1 MDGYYILLL
10 IMSILAVVVFI
21 ALYFVE
27 AGYGVFYSK
36 KWGVPIN
43 NKLGWVLMELP
54 VFVTMLVL
62 WLRSSRVDNITC
74 IVILVIFEI
83 HYLHRSLV
91 FPFLMRGK
99 SNMALIIMLLGMLFN
114 CVNALMQGGWLFYK
128 SPDDYYTIDWLTTP
142 QFIIGTIIFFV
153 GMIINIHSDNII
165 RNLRKNGDTKHYLPK
180 GGMFKYVTSANYFG
194 ELVEWIGFAIL
205 TYSLSGVVF
214 VLWTFAN
221 LAPRAARIYNHYK
234 SEFGDELD
242 TKKVKRIIPF
252 IY

>member
-10 IMSILAVVVFI
+10 IMSVLAVVVFI

-27 AGYGVFYSK
+27 AGYGVFTV

-142 QFIIGTIIFFV
+142 QFIIGTIIF
-153 GMIINIHSDNII
+153 
-165 RNLRKNGDTKHYLPK
+165 L
-180 GGMFKYVTSANYFG
+180 
-194 ELVEWIGFAIL
+194 
-205 TYSLSGVVF
+205 
-214 VLWTFAN
+214 
-221 LAPRAARIYNHYK
+221 LA
-234 SEFGDELD
+234 
-242 TKKVKRIIPF
+242 
-252 IY
+252 